1 MGAADAPV
9 LPLAAVL
16 VHRGRGVCGFEEDGA
31 MKKALLTVAV
41 LSLVGCVWTSWSHF
55 IGNLPKEAFLMQIQ
69 LETLAWFVSATWW
82 AYKK

>member
-1 MGAADAPV
+1 
-9 LPLAAVL
+9 
-16 VHRGRGVCGFEEDGA
+16 

-55 IGNLPKEAFLMQIQ
+55 TGNLPREDFLIQIQ

-82 AYKK
+82 AYRK